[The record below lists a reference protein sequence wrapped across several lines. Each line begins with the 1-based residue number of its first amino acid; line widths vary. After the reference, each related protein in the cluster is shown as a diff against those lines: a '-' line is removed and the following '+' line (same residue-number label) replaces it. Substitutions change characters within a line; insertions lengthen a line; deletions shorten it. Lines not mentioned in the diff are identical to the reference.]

1 MEVENS
7 MDTSGID
14 LLNEVRRYTTLKKV
28 AGTGGGEWHGPCPM
42 CGGEDRFQV
51 QPANRRWACRQCSPR
66 WQDVIEF
73 VKAVEGV
80 DFKTACERLGLRL
93 DSTSPVISRSD
104 SVVRNFR
111 TTQQPSNILALN
123 PTYTALTDQRWQR
136 YAHDFV
142 WESTDCLWTD
152 CGAKALQYLL
162 NRGLTRPVIS
172 DAYLGYNDH
181 ERRLEWGETEVWLPR
196 GITIPW
202 HYDRYYWRVNIRR
215 PAGDPKYIGPAGAAN
230 GLYQAHRIKP
240 GSIVVMVEGEFDALV
255 LRSQAPDL
263 CKRGFVPVATGTA
276 SWARVLRWVS
286 AVSMASVV
294 LLAFDTDDAG
304 DTAASWW
311 QGQLGSKAYRLKPTE
326 HDITD
331 MWKAGHSIREWLDSG
346 LDSSLEMAA

>member
-7 MDTSGID
+7 MDTSRID
-14 LLNEVRRYTTLKKV
+14 LLSLAGRYTKLKKV

-51 QPANRRWACRQCSPR
+51 QPNNKRWACRQCSPR
-66 WQDVIEF
+66 WQDAIEL

-80 DFKTACERLGLRL
+80 DFKAACERLGLTL
-93 DSTSPVISRSD
+93 ESNGVSHSNPT
-104 SVVRNFR
+104 VRNSR
-111 TTQQPSNILALN
+111 TVQPSNILALN
-123 PTYTALTDQRWQR
+123 PTYTALTDRAWQR

-142 WESTDCLWTD
+142 WDSTECLWTD

-162 NRGLTRPVIS
+162 DRGLTRPVIS

-202 HYDRYYWRVNIRR
+202 HFERHYWRVNIRR
-215 PAGDPKYIGPAGAAN
+215 PAGEPKYIGPAGAAN

-240 GSIVVMVEGEFDALV
+240 YSIVVMVEGEFDALV

-263 CKRGFVPVATGTA
+263 CQRGFVPVATGTA

-286 AVSMASVV
+286 MVSMASFV

-304 DTAASWW
+304 DSAAAWW
-311 QGQLGSKAYRLKPTE
+311 GSQLGSKSYRLKPLA

-331 MWKAGHSIREWLDSG
+331 MWKAGHSISNWMMTG
-346 LDSSLEMAA
+346 LDNSLELAA